1 MSDIVSI
8 ANHCKNALPEVFY
21 KELRIKEA
29 FNSFDFE
36 QRKIIQTVLSE
47 KKLYDSK
54 IDGKF
59 GKATIASVER
69 YLGKNMYSENIYP
82 RLRKLVKDYKV
93 NQTQSNR

>member
-1 MSDIVSI
+1 MSEIVSI
-8 ANHCKNALPEVFY
+8 ARHCKNALPKEFY

-69 YLGKNMYSENIYP
+69 YLGKNMYRKIYI
-82 RLRKLVKDYKV
+82 
-93 NQTQSNR
+93 SSS